1 MTLSMR
7 IIADYLGLRNA
18 VLPECPPQITGMR
31 ILTESL
37 AKYSPELVYIGNASE
52 IFYDENL
59 SKSCVLLN
67 GENII
72 IVSNKNTEEIS
83 NELFSCFEY
92 FSQWEQSLEK
102 AMKEKN
108 VLQAFINA
116 SEDIF
121 GGPMSIIDQDA
132 TVLAHSRIDGNS
144 PSWHRELA
152 ETKKLPLDV
161 INSSVVT
168 SDGKIVASW
177 GETPTIYIKEK
188 QFRRIGVHINV
199 PNSSMLSLC
208 IEENKKI
215 FTHGFCQLAE
225 ILCRF
230 IMRTVTEREYKPLG
244 SLDIFFTDLLNG
256 EYHNKESTFTVSL
269 PQIEMGFSIPWTLIT
284 IHGLS
289 VQSDLIRQKRLL
301 NEIKTIPISK
311 RSILFKNDIIIALNR
326 NSLEQMLCEIKKYIK
341 PKYYSIGVSM
351 PFSKMEDAYSRY
363 HQCMASISTGKK
375 PVNYAEKIAFSYLLA
390 ETRKANADPLFRH
403 PALEILRE
411 KDTAAGLYE
420 TLRQYLFHERNN
432 AETARV
438 LKIHRNTLSYRL
450 LQIEELTAINLDDAE
465 ERHFALLSFL
475 LEREGYTS
483 NRKI

>member
-1 MTLSMR
+1 MR

-18 VLPECPPQITGMR
+18 ALPECPPQITGMR

-67 GENII
+67 GKNII

-102 AMKEKN
+102 AMKERN

-144 PSWHRELA
+144 PAWHKELA
-152 ETKKLPLDV
+152 ETKRLPLDV
-161 INSSVVT
+161 INNSAVT

-177 GETPTIYIKEK
+177 SETPTIYVKEGR
-188 QFRRIGVHINV
+188 FRRIGVHINV

-215 FTHGFCQLAE
+215 FTYGFCQLAE

-230 IMRTVTEREYKPLG
+230 IKRIAMEREYKPLG
-244 SLDIFFTDLLNG
+244 SFDIFFTDLLDG
-256 EYHNKESTFTVSL
+256 EYHDKKGSPAVFL
-269 PQIEMGFSIPWTLIT
+269 PQIEMGFAAPWVLIA
-284 IHGLS
+284 IHSVS
-289 VQSDLIRQKRLL
+289 VQSGIIRQKRLL
-301 NEIKTIPISK
+301 SEIKTISIVK
-311 RSILFKNDIIIALNR
+311 RSILFRNDIVITVSR
-326 NSLEQMLCEIKKYIK
+326 GSLEQMLHEIKRYIK
-341 PKYYSIGVSM
+341 PQYYSIGVSM

-363 HQCMASISTGKK
+363 HQCMAAISAGKN
-375 PVNYAEKIAFSYLLA
+375 PVAYAEEIAFSYLLA
-390 ETRKANADPLFRH
+390 ETGKANAVHHFCH

-411 KDTAAGLYE
+411 KDTAAELYE
-420 TLRQYLFHERNN
+420 TLREYLFHERSGT
-432 AETARV
+432 ETAKA

-450 LQIEELTAINLDDAE
+450 LQIEELTALHLDDAE

-475 LEREGYTS
+475 LE
-483 NRKI
+483 